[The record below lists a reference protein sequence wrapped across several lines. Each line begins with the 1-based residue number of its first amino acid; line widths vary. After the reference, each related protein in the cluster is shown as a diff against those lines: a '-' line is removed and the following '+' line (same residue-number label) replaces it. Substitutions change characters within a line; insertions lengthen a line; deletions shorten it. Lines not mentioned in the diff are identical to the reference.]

1 MQEKNYEIGL
11 GRRLSIVSMKKFV
24 VLVTIW
30 VLLATVAQAQSPGP
44 QSKLEVATVRPTP
57 KSEIGSS
64 IWSPPG
70 IGTFSAHC
78 VTVPFLIHMAYGI
91 DEDQISGKAKWM
103 DSEFFDVVAKPE
115 GDIPLSRE
123 QLKPV
128 LQQLLKD
135 RFHLA
140 VHSEPKLVKGYMLVC
155 AKNGTKLQPSTSD
168 KPPNFRIYVGPGRLE
183 GVNWS
188 MPFLV
193 TTLQHTAGLPVID
206 QTGLTEMYDIKLYF
220 APDLDEESSLPSL
233 FTALRENLGLELRP
247 GKVSITMMVIDHLDR
262 VPTEN

>member
-1 MQEKNYEIGL
+1 MKNDL
-11 GRRLSIVSMKKFV
+11 VRWHSIVPMKTSVFSA
-24 VLVTIW
+24 TMW
-30 VLLATVAQAQSPGP
+30 VLLVAVARAQTAAP
-44 QSKLEVATVRPTP
+44 QSTLEVATVRPTP

-70 IGTFSAHC
+70 IGQFSAHC

-91 DEDQISGKAKWM
+91 DEDQITGKVKWM

-115 GDIPLSRE
+115 GDISLSRE

-128 LQQLLKD
+128 LQELLKD
-135 RFHLA
+135 RFHLV

-155 AKNGTKLQPSTSD
+155 AKNGSRLQPSHSD
-168 KPPNFRIYVGPGRLE
+168 KPPNFRVSVGPGKLE
-183 GVNWS
+183 GLNWS
-188 MPFLV
+188 MSFLA
-193 TTLQHTAGLPVID
+193 TTLQHPAGLPVID
-206 QTGLTEMYDIKLYF
+206 QTGLTGAYDIKLYF
-220 APDLDEESSLPSL
+220 APDVDEESSLPSL

-247 GKVSITMMVIDHLDR
+247 GKVSISTLVIDHLDR